1 MDQSL
6 NPGTEAISLARDP
19 SHYVHWNVEYDGS
32 IARVAMRVEQHKG
45 LRPGYE
51 LKLNSYDLGVDIEL
65 SDLVRRVR
73 FEHPQVNCLIITSG
87 HQQAF
92 CSGAN
97 IHMLGQSTHGWKVNF
112 CKFTNET
119 RCELES
125 LSARGDFHTICAV
138 NGPCAGGGY
147 ELAMACDEIWLVD
160 DGNSAVSLPE
170 VPLLG
175 VLPGTGGLTRLV
187 DKRKVRRDRADVFCT
202 VAEGIKG
209 KRAARWGLVDKIAP
223 RSKFNDRVSARASEL
238 SSKATAKTNRASR
251 QGISWTP
258 LQVDWTENERKYSSV
273 SIVHHADRRVA
284 ELTIDVESYDQAPA
298 NAEAAHAQG
307 VEFWPLRVWR
317 ELENALLDQRFNH
330 RDTGLVLLRVK
341 GAVEDV
347 LKWDQFLVDNRGDWL
362 IDETMFLMCHVA
374 RRLELTASSLFA
386 LAEEGTAF
394 AGSMLELALTCD
406 RFYMLDEDGVE
417 IARSPFNEGLMPMT
431 SGISRIECRLV
442 GEPDLVEEQD
452 GDYDPK
458 SAQDADDLGLVTEA
472 MDEIDFEDTVRI
484 AIEERLS
491 LSPDSLTGMEA
502 NLRFAGPETMES
514 KIYGRLTAW
523 QNWIFIRPNA
533 TGPQGALTLYGKP
546 ERPSFDFGRV

>member
-1 MDQSL
+1 MDQSP
-6 NPGTEAISLARDP
+6 NPVIETVTLERDP
-19 SHYVHWNVEYDGS
+19 DKYTHWSVQVDGAVAR
-32 IARVAMRVEQHKG
+32 IAMQVEQHKG

-65 SDLVRRVR
+65 ADIVRRVR
-73 FEHPQVNCLIITSG
+73 FEHPQVHCAIVSSG
-87 HQQAF
+87 HHQAF

-125 LSARGDFHTICAV
+125 LSERGDFHSICAV

-202 VAEGIKG
+202 LAEGIKG
-209 KRAARWGLVDKIAP
+209 KRAVKWGLVDKVAP
-223 RSKFNDRVSARASEL
+223 RSKFEEKVTARAEEL
-238 SSKATAKTNRASR
+238 VNDLSAKSDRASR
-251 QGISWTP
+251 QGVAWTP
-258 LQVDWTENERKYSSV
+258 LQVEASENERNV
-273 SIVHHADRRVA
+273 TITHHKDRRVA
-284 ELTIDVESYDQAPA
+284 DLTIDIESFANAPA
-298 NAEAAHAQG
+298 DAAAAHAQG
-307 VEFWPLRVWR
+307 TQFWPLRMWR
-317 ELENALLDQRFNH
+317 ELENAILDLRFNH

-341 GAVEDV
+341 GSIED
-347 LKWDQFLVDNRGDWL
+347 LQKWDQFLVDQKGHWF
-362 IDETMFLMCHVA
+362 IDETIFLMSHVA
-374 RRLELTASSLFA
+374 RRLELSAVSLFA
-386 LAEEGTAF
+386 LADEETAF
-394 AGSMLELALTCD
+394 AGSLLELALTCD
-406 RFYMLDEDGVE
+406 RFYMLDEDGIE

-431 SGISRIECRLV
+431 NGVTRIECRLA
-442 GEPDLVEEQD
+442 GEPGLVEEQQ

-458 SAQDADDLGLVTEA
+458 DAQDADDLGLVTEA

-484 AIEERLS
+484 AIEERNQLEPRLPDRNGSEPS
-491 LSPDSLTGMEA
+491 LRGAGDDGVQD
-502 NLRFAGPETMES
+502 LRTSDRVAKLDLHP
-514 KIYGRLTAW
+514 A
-523 QNWIFIRPNA
+523 NA

-546 ERPSFDFGRV
+546 ERPTFDFGRV